1 MDSKKSLKK
10 DTVKKIAVKK
20 DSVKK
25 DTVKKVAVKKD
36 AVKKV
41 AVKKDTVKKVAV
53 KKDTVKKVAV
63 KKDTVKKVAVKK
75 VSVKKLLGGNQQYI
89 PLYSQTSPDWSSQLT
104 PKSYAVDLD
113 VGINEYQFSRT
124 LPNNKFIVATGLV
137 NDKLGVEMVGGR
149 SVKNTKKK

>member
-10 DTVKKIAVKK
+10 DIAKKEPVKKEPIKKDPVKKETVKKE
-20 DSVKK
+20 
-25 DTVKKVAVKKD
+25 TVKKE
-36 AVKKV
+36 
-41 AVKKDTVKKVAV
+41 TVKKE
-53 KKDTVKKVAV
+53 TVKKE
-63 KKDTVKKVAVKK
+63 TVKKETVKK
-75 VSVKKLLGGNQQYI
+75 PVKKETTKKPVKKMLGGNQQYI

-149 SVKNTKKK
+149 SIKNTKKK

>member
-10 DTVKKIAVKK
+10 DIAKKEPVKKETIKKETTMKLVKKEETIKKETTKKPVKKETTKKPVKKEAVKK
-20 DSVKK
+20 M
-25 DTVKKVAVKKD
+25 
-36 AVKKV
+36 
-41 AVKKDTVKKVAV
+41 
-53 KKDTVKKVAV
+53 
-63 KKDTVKKVAVKK
+63 
-75 VSVKKLLGGNQQYI
+75 LGGNQQYI

-149 SVKNTKKK
+149 SIKNTKKK

>member
-10 DTVKKIAVKK
+10 DIAKKEPVKKEPIKKQPIKKQPVKKETTKKPVKKETVKKETIKKPVKK
-20 DSVKK
+20 ETTKKPVKK
-25 DTVKKVAVKKD
+25 M
-36 AVKKV
+36 
-41 AVKKDTVKKVAV
+41 
-53 KKDTVKKVAV
+53 
-63 KKDTVKKVAVKK
+63 
-75 VSVKKLLGGNQQYI
+75 LGGNQQYI

-149 SVKNTKKK
+149 SIKNTKKK

>member
-36 AVKKV
+36 A
-41 AVKKDTVKKVAV
+41 VKKVAV

>member
-10 DTVKKIAVKK
+10 DIAKKEPVKKEPIKKDPVKKETVKKE
-20 DSVKK
+20 
-25 DTVKKVAVKKD
+25 TVKKPVKKETTKKP
-36 AVKKV
+36 VKKM
-41 AVKKDTVKKVAV
+41 
-53 KKDTVKKVAV
+53 
-63 KKDTVKKVAVKK
+63 
-75 VSVKKLLGGNQQYI
+75 LGGNQQYI

-149 SVKNTKKK
+149 SIKNTKKK